1 MIQIIPPRVQDIGFT
16 VKRLL
21 PSRVQQRVGPFIFV
35 DHMGPAAFE
44 RDTTSGDVRQHPHIG
59 LSTVTY
65 LFTGAM
71 MHKDSLGVTQRIEP
85 GAINLMTAGKGI
97 VHSERVPDDI
107 RNSGTAVEGM
117 QTWLASP
124 TDQEQIDPSFHHY
137 GAERL
142 PMATV
147 KGGAVRV
154 LVGAAEGL
162 HSPVKTLSPT
172 LFLDIT
178 LDAGSTYTLSYP
190 GYELGAYVVS
200 GEIVCTSEESVETT
214 IPSFHLGIGVN
225 DMTIVAKEACRI
237 IILGGEPLAGD
248 RFVLWN
254 FVSSTKEGVREA
266 AERWRSGGFT
276 LVPGEKEFIPFP
288 DALLPPQSS

>member
-1 MIQIIPPRVQDIGFT
+1 MIQIIPPRTQEIGFT

-35 DHMGPAAFE
+35 DHMGPATFE
-44 RDTTSGDVRQHPHIG
+44 RDTTAGDVRQHPHIG

-71 MHKDSLGVTQRIEP
+71 MHRDSLGVTQRIEP

-97 VHSERVPDDI
+97 VHSERVPDDV
-107 RNSGTAVEGM
+107 RDAGVVVEGM

-124 TDQEQIDPSFHHY
+124 TDKENIDPSFNHY

-142 PMATV
+142 PLASV
-147 KGGAVRV
+147 RGGNVRV
-154 LVGAAEGL
+154 LVGEAEGL

-172 LFLDIT
+172 LFLDVH
-178 LDAGSTYTLSYP
+178 LDAGSSYTLSYP
-190 GYELGAYVVS
+190 SYELGVYVVS
-200 GEIVCTSEESVETT
+200 GEIVCTSEDSVETT
-214 IPSFHLGIGVN
+214 IPRFHLAIAEAG
-225 DMTIVAKEACRI
+225 MTICAKEDCRLM
-237 IILGGEPLAGD
+237 ILGGEPLAGD
-248 RFVLWN
+248 RYVLWN
-254 FVSSTKEGVREA
+254 FVASTKEGVRDA
-266 AERWRSGGFT
+266 AERWRSGGFA

-288 DALLPPQSS
+288 DALLPPQSN